1 VDDSRRSDVL
11 PVRAPTV
18 LRALAG
24 RAPGLA
30 SAGGR
35 EQVDRRRPPLDG
47 RIAASELARWAPE
60 CDLYVLP
67 SPPIG
72 GLHPLSPTSARQLID
87 DAERMTREWLPHA
100 TTWQQPR
107 GDG

>member
-1 VDDSRRSDVL
+1 
-11 PVRAPTV
+11 
-18 LRALAG
+18 
-24 RAPGLA
+24 
-30 SAGGR
+30 
-35 EQVDRRRPPLDG
+35 
-47 RIAASELARWAPE
+47 
-60 CDLYVLP
+60 VLP